1 MDGATVQADQ
11 QHRHGTTPG
20 QRLRRLKRI
29 EGGMLPK
36 MDAIGMTPLTPVKAT
51 RPADTVADPRQADF
65 QRSLQGLVGKSMQ
78 GQVLARL
85 TDGSF
90 LVRVAGTPARMQL
103 PAGAQLGTE
112 IPLTLIGINPRPSF
126 QIGAGRDNPAGPML
140 TYAEAEAEPE
150 AASTAGAQA
159 DARTTSTA
167 ATLLSRAPL
176 TPANLLP
183 TLGGDTPAPE
193 LSTTARAITSVL
205 RQAESVPGAPLAL
218 VGKTPLM
225 AAPGA
230 DPAQV
235 AQKLRDT
242 VGSSGLFYESHVAEW
257 AEGKRP
263 LASLLLEPQMQKA
276 APGETPRTGTD
287 LASAQL
293 INLQLHTHEQA
304 RVQWQGEAW
313 PGQKMQWDISQD
325 APEGQQH
332 AGTDGDEEA
341 TAWRSNVRFQFPLLG
356 DLAAHVVVQGGRV
369 AIQLQ
374 AGSETSAAT
383 LRQHAAALEA
393 SLDAAGWP
401 LSSLTIAGKPEAAE
415 PVEADD
421 A

>member
-1 MDGATVQADQ
+1 
-11 QHRHGTTPG
+11 
-20 QRLRRLKRI
+20 
-29 EGGMLPK
+29 MLPK
-36 MDAIGMTPLTPVKAT
+36 MDAIGMPPLTPVKGA
-51 RPADTVADPRQADF
+51 RPADAVADPRQAEF
-65 QRSLQGLVGKSMQ
+65 QRSLQGLIGKSMQ
-78 GQVLARL
+78 GQVMARMG
-85 TDGSF
+85 DGSY

-126 QIGAGRDNPAGPML
+126 QIGNHRDQPASALL
-140 TYAEAEAEPE
+140 TYADAEAEPDALE
-150 AASTAGAQA
+150 ARGPQTGAAQA
-159 DARTTSTA
+159 GMRASSTA

-176 TPANLLP
+176 TPTNLLP
-183 TLGGDTPAPE
+183 ALAGDTPAPE
-193 LSTTARAITSVL
+193 LSTTARAISSVL
-205 RQAESVPGAPLAL
+205 SQAESVPGAPLAL

-332 AGTDGDEEA
+332 AGTQGDEEA

-356 DLAAHVVVQGGRV
+356 DLAAHVVLQGGRV

-374 AGSETSAAT
+374 AGSEASADT
-383 LRQHAAALEA
+383 LRQHAARLEA

-401 LSSLTIAGKPEAAE
+401 LSSLTIAGKPQAAE
-415 PVEADD
+415 PAEADD

>member
-1 MDGATVQADQ
+1 
-11 QHRHGTTPG
+11 
-20 QRLRRLKRI
+20 
-29 EGGMLPK
+29 MLPK

-51 RPADTVADPRQADF
+51 RAADAVADPRQAEF
-65 QRSLQGLVGKSMQ
+65 QRSLQGLIGKSMQ
-78 GQVLARL
+78 GQVLARMG
-85 TDGSF
+85 DGSF

-103 PAGAQLGTE
+103 PAGAQPGTE

-126 QIGAGRDNPAGPML
+126 QIGTHRDQAASPLL
-140 TYAEAEAEPE
+140 TYADADAEP
-150 AASTAGAQA
+150 AAADLRGPQAGAAQA
-159 DARTTSTA
+159 GTRASGTA

-183 TLGGDTPAPE
+183 ALAGDTPAPE
-193 LSTTARAITSVL
+193 LSTTARAISTVL
-205 RQAESVPGAPLAL
+205 GQAESVPGAPLSL

-225 AAPGA
+225 ATPGA
-230 DPAQV
+230 APAQV
-235 AQKLRDT
+235 AQNLRDA

-276 APGETPRTGTD
+276 AQGDVARTGTD

-313 PGQKMQWDISQD
+313 PGQKMQWDISRD
-325 APEGQQH
+325 APQGQQQE
-332 AGTDGDEEA
+332 GRDGDEEA

-356 DLAAHVVVQGGRV
+356 DLAAHVVLQGGRV

-374 AGSETSAAT
+374 AGSEGSADT
-383 LRQHAAALEA
+383 LRQHAARLEA
-393 SLDAAGWP
+393 SLEAAGWP
-401 LSSLTIAGKPEAAE
+401 LSSLTIAGKPEAAGE
-415 PVEADD
+415 DD

>member
-1 MDGATVQADQ
+1 
-11 QHRHGTTPG
+11 
-20 QRLRRLKRI
+20 
-29 EGGMLPK
+29 MLPK

-51 RPADTVADPRQADF
+51 RPADTAADPRQADF

-103 PAGAQLGTE
+103 PAGAQLGAE
-112 IPLTLIGINPRPSF
+112 IPLTLLGINPRPSF
-126 QIGAGRDNPAGPML
+126 QVGAGRDNPGGPML

-150 AASTAGAQA
+150 SATGAQA
-159 DARTTSTA
+159 GTRTTSTA

-205 RQAESVPGAPLAL
+205 RQAESAPNTPLTL
-218 VGKTPLM
+218 LGKTPLM
-225 AAPGA
+225 SGQGQAH
-230 DPAQV
+230 PAQL
-235 AQKLRDT
+235 AQNLRDA

-276 APGETPRTGTD
+276 LQGDVPRSGTD

-313 PGQKMQWDISQD
+313 PGQQMQWDVTKD
-325 APEGQQH
+325 APEGDAH
-332 AGTDGDEEA
+332 AGADDEEA
-341 TAWRSNVRFQFPLLG
+341 ATWRSGVRFQFPLLG
-356 DLAAHVVVQGGRV
+356 DIRAQVVLHGGKVQ
-369 AIQLQ
+369 IQMQ
-374 AGSETSAAT
+374 ADSADSAET
-383 LRQHAAALEA
+383 LRRHAAQLEA

-401 LSSLTIAGKPEAAE
+401 LSALSIATKPAE
-415 PVEADD
+415 GDEGSGD

>member
-1 MDGATVQADQ
+1 
-11 QHRHGTTPG
+11 
-20 QRLRRLKRI
+20 
-29 EGGMLPK
+29 MLPK
-36 MDAIGMTPLTPVKAT
+36 MDAIGMPPLTPVKGA
-51 RPADTVADPRQADF
+51 RPADAVADPRQAEF
-65 QRSLQGLVGKSMQ
+65 QRSLQGLIGKSMQ
-78 GQVLARL
+78 GQVLARMG
-85 TDGSF
+85 DGSY

-126 QIGAGRDNPAGPML
+126 QIGNHRDQPASALL
-140 TYAEAEAEPE
+140 TYADAEAEPDAAE
-150 AASTAGAQA
+150 ARSPQAGAAQA
-159 DARTTSTA
+159 GTRASSTA

-183 TLGGDTPAPE
+183 ALAGDTPAPE
-193 LSTTARAITSVL
+193 LSTTARAISSVL
-205 RQAESVPGAPLAL
+205 SQAESVPGAPLAL

-332 AGTDGDEEA
+332 AGSDGDEEA

-356 DLAAHVVVQGGRV
+356 DLAAHVVLQGGRV

-374 AGSETSAAT
+374 AGSEASADT
-383 LRQHAAALEA
+383 LRQHAARLEA

-415 PVEADD
+415 PAEADD

>member
-1 MDGATVQADQ
+1 
-11 QHRHGTTPG
+11 
-20 QRLRRLKRI
+20 
-29 EGGMLPK
+29 MLPK
-36 MDAIGMTPLTPVKAT
+36 MDAIGMTPLTPIKAT
-51 RPADTVADPRQADF
+51 RAADAVADPRQAEF
-65 QRSLQGLVGKSMQ
+65 QRSLQGLIGKSLQ
-78 GQVLARL
+78 GQVLARMG
-85 TDGSF
+85 DGSY

-103 PAGAQLGTE
+103 PAGAQPGTE

-126 QIGAGRDNPAGPML
+126 QIGNNRDQPASALL
-140 TYAEAEAEPE
+140 TYADAEAEPD
-150 AASTAGAQA
+150 AAETRGPQAGAAQA
-159 DARTTSTA
+159 GMRAGSAA

-183 TLGGDTPAPE
+183 ALAGDTPAPE
-193 LSTTARAITSVL
+193 LSSTARAISTVL
-205 RQAESVPGAPLAL
+205 SQAESVPGAPLSL

-225 AAPGA
+225 TTPGA
-230 DPAQV
+230 APAQV
-235 AQKLRDT
+235 AQKLQEA

-276 APGETPRTGTD
+276 AQGDMAKTGTD

-313 PGQKMQWDISQD
+313 PGQKMQWDISRD
-325 APEGQQH
+325 APESQQH
-332 AGTDGDEEA
+332 EGRDGDGEA

-356 DLAAHVVVQGGRV
+356 DLAAHVVLQGGRV

-374 AGSETSAAT
+374 AGNEGSADT
-383 LRQHAAALEA
+383 LRQHAARLEA
-393 SLDAAGWP
+393 SLAAAGWP
-401 LSSLTIAGKPEAAE
+401 LSSLTIAGKPDTAEAAE
-415 PVEADD
+415 AAEADD

>member
-1 MDGATVQADQ
+1 
-11 QHRHGTTPG
+11 
-20 QRLRRLKRI
+20 
-29 EGGMLPK
+29 MLPK

-51 RPADTVADPRQADF
+51 RPADIAADPRQADF

-150 AASTAGAQA
+150 AAGAAGAQA
-159 DARTTSTA
+159 GARTASTA

-205 RQAESVPGAPLAL
+205 QQAESAPDTPLAL
-218 VGKTPLM
+218 LGKTPLM
-225 AAPGA
+225 SGQGAPN
-230 DPAQV
+230 PAQL
-235 AQKLRDT
+235 AQNLRDT
-242 VGSSGLFYESHVAEW
+242 VASSGLFYESHVAEW

-276 APGETPRTGTD
+276 LQGEVARSGTD

-313 PGQKMQWDISQD
+313 PGQPMQWDVTKD
-325 APEGQQH
+325 APEGGAH
-332 AGTDGDEEA
+332 GSGDDEEA
-341 TAWRSNVRFQFPLLG
+341 ATWRSGVRFQFPLLG
-356 DLAAHVVVQGGRV
+356 DISAQVVLHGGKV
-369 AIQLQ
+369 HIQMQ
-374 AGSETSAAT
+374 TGSADSAAT
-383 LRQHAAALEA
+383 LRQHAAQLEA

-401 LSSLTIAGKPEAAE
+401 LSALSIAPTAE
-415 PVEADD
+415 DGGAMAGDGD
-421 A
+421 AG

>member
-1 MDGATVQADQ
+1 
-11 QHRHGTTPG
+11 
-20 QRLRRLKRI
+20 
-29 EGGMLPK
+29 MLPK

-51 RPADTVADPRQADF
+51 RAADAVADPRQAEF
-65 QRSLQGLVGKSMQ
+65 QRSLQGLIGKSMQ
-78 GQVLARL
+78 GQVLARMG
-85 TDGSF
+85 DGSY

-103 PAGAQLGTE
+103 PAGAQLGAE

-126 QIGAGRDNPAGPML
+126 QIGNPRDQAANPLL
-140 TYAEAEAEPE
+140 TYADADAEPD
-150 AASTAGAQA
+150 AAETRGPQAGAAQA
-159 DARTTSTA
+159 GTRTGSAA

-176 TPANLLP
+176 TPSNLLP
-183 TLGGDTPAPE
+183 ALAGDTPAPE
-193 LSTTARAITSVL
+193 LSTTARAISSVL
-205 RQAESVPGAPLAL
+205 VQAESVPGAPVTL

-225 AAPGA
+225 ATPRA

-276 APGETPRTGTD
+276 AQGDMARTGTD

-332 AGTDGDEEA
+332 AGTEGDEEA

-356 DLAAHVVVQGGRV
+356 DLAAHVVLQGGRV

-374 AGSETSAAT
+374 AGSEGSADT
-383 LRQHAAALEA
+383 LRQHAARLEA

-401 LSSLTIAGKPEAAE
+401 LSSLTIAGKPEAAG
-415 PVEADD
+415 ADD

>member
-1 MDGATVQADQ
+1 
-11 QHRHGTTPG
+11 R
-20 QRLRRLKRI
+20 
-29 EGGMLPK
+29 
-36 MDAIGMTPLTPVKAT
+36 
-51 RPADTVADPRQADF
+51 
-65 QRSLQGLVGKSMQ
+65 
-78 GQVLARL
+78 
-85 TDGSF
+85 
-90 LVRVAGTPARMQL
+90 
-103 PAGAQLGTE
+103 
-112 IPLTLIGINPRPSF
+112 
-126 QIGAGRDNPAGPML
+126 
-140 TYAEAEAEPE
+140 
-150 AASTAGAQA
+150 
-159 DARTTSTA
+159 
-167 ATLLSRAPL
+167 PL

-183 TLGGDTPAPE
+183 ALAGDTPAPE
-193 LSTTARAITSVL
+193 LSTTARAISSVL
-205 RQAESVPGAPLAL
+205 SQAESVPGAPLAL

-332 AGTDGDEEA
+332 AGTEGEEEA

-356 DLAAHVVVQGGRV
+356 DLAAHVVLQGGRV

-374 AGSETSAAT
+374 AGSEASADT
-383 LRQHAAALEA
+383 LRQHAARLEV

-401 LSSLTIAGKPEAAE
+401 LSSLTIAGRPDAAEAAQ
-415 PVEADD
+415 ADD

>member
-1 MDGATVQADQ
+1 
-11 QHRHGTTPG
+11 
-20 QRLRRLKRI
+20 
-29 EGGMLPK
+29 MLPK
-36 MDAIGMTPLTPVKAT
+36 MDAIGMTPLTPIKAT
-51 RPADTVADPRQADF
+51 RATDAVADPRQAEF
-65 QRSLQGLVGKSMQ
+65 QRSLQGLIGKSLQ
-78 GQVLARL
+78 GQVLARMG
-85 TDGSF
+85 DGSY

-103 PAGAQLGTE
+103 PAGAQPGTE

-126 QIGAGRDNPAGPML
+126 QIGNNRDQPASALL
-140 TYAEAEAEPE
+140 TYADAEAEPD
-150 AASTAGAQA
+150 AAETRGPQAGAAQA
-159 DARTTSTA
+159 GMRAGSAA

-183 TLGGDTPAPE
+183 ALAGDTPAPE
-193 LSTTARAITSVL
+193 LSSTARAISTVL
-205 RQAESVPGAPLAL
+205 SQAESVPGAPLSL

-225 AAPGA
+225 TTPGA
-230 DPAQV
+230 APAQV
-235 AQKLRDT
+235 AQKLQEA

-276 APGETPRTGTD
+276 AQGDMAKTGTD

-313 PGQKMQWDISQD
+313 PGQKMQWDISRD
-325 APEGQQH
+325 APESQQH
-332 AGTDGDEEA
+332 EGRDGDGEA

-356 DLAAHVVVQGGRV
+356 DLAAHVVLQGGRV

-374 AGSETSAAT
+374 AGNEGSADT
-383 LRQHAAALEA
+383 LRQHAARLEA
-393 SLDAAGWP
+393 SLAAAGWP
-401 LSSLTIAGKPEAAE
+401 LSSLTIAGKPDTAEAAE
-415 PVEADD
+415 AAEADD

>member
-1 MDGATVQADQ
+1 
-11 QHRHGTTPG
+11 
-20 QRLRRLKRI
+20 
-29 EGGMLPK
+29 MLPK

-51 RPADTVADPRQADF
+51 RPADTVADPRQAEF
-65 QRSLQGLVGKSMQ
+65 QRSLQGLIGKSMQ
-78 GQVLARL
+78 GQVLARMG
-85 TDGSF
+85 DGSY

-126 QIGAGRDNPAGPML
+126 QIGNSRDQAAAPLL
-140 TYAEAEAEPE
+140 TYADAEAEPDAAE
-150 AASTAGAQA
+150 ARSPQAGAAQA
-159 DARTTSTA
+159 GTRASSTA

-183 TLGGDTPAPE
+183 ELAGDSPAPE
-193 LSTTARAITSVL
+193 LSTTARAISSVL
-205 RQAESVPGAPLAL
+205 SQAESAPGTPLAL

-230 DPAQV
+230 NPAQL
-235 AQKLRDT
+235 AQKLHDA

-276 APGETPRTGTD
+276 PPGEAARTGTD

-293 INLQLHTHEQA
+293 INLQLHAHEQA

-313 PGQKMQWDISQD
+313 PGQKMQWDISRD
-325 APEGQQH
+325 APEGGQQ
-332 AGTDGDEEA
+332 DGAEADEA
-341 TAWRSNVRFQFPLLG
+341 TAWRSSVRFQFPLLG
-356 DLAAHVVVQGGRV
+356 DLAAHVVLQGGRV
-369 AIQLQ
+369 AIQMQ
-374 AGSETSAAT
+374 AGSEGSAAT
-383 LRQHAAALEA
+383 LRQHAARLEA
-393 SLDAAGWP
+393 ALDAAGWP
-401 LSSLTIAGKPEAAE
+401 LSSLTIAGKDAAAPAEAPAG
-415 PVEADD
+415 DSD

>member
-1 MDGATVQADQ
+1 
-11 QHRHGTTPG
+11 
-20 QRLRRLKRI
+20 
-29 EGGMLPK
+29 MLPK

-51 RPADTVADPRQADF
+51 RATDAVADPRQAEF
-65 QRSLQGLVGKSMQ
+65 QRSLQGLIGKSMQ
-78 GQVLARL
+78 GQVLARMG
-85 TDGSF
+85 DGSY

-103 PAGAQLGTE
+103 PAGAQPGTE

-126 QIGAGRDNPAGPML
+126 QIGNNRDQPASALL
-140 TYAEAEAEPE
+140 TYADAEAEPD
-150 AASTAGAQA
+150 AAETRGPQAGAAQA
-159 DARTTSTA
+159 GMRASSTA

-183 TLGGDTPAPE
+183 ALAGDTPAPE
-193 LSTTARAITSVL
+193 LSTTARAISSVL
-205 RQAESVPGAPLAL
+205 SQAESVPGAPLSL

-225 AAPGA
+225 TTPGA
-230 DPAQV
+230 APAQV
-235 AQKLRDT
+235 AQKLQEA

-276 APGETPRTGTD
+276 AQGDMAKTGTD

-313 PGQKMQWDISQD
+313 PGQKMQWDISKD
-325 APEGQQH
+325 APESQQH
-332 AGTDGDEEA
+332 DGRDGDGEA

-356 DLAAHVVVQGGRV
+356 DLAAHVVLQGGRV

-374 AGSETSAAT
+374 AGSEGSADT
-383 LRQHAAALEA
+383 LRQHAARLEA

-415 PVEADD
+415 AAQADD

>member
-1 MDGATVQADQ
+1 
-11 QHRHGTTPG
+11 
-20 QRLRRLKRI
+20 
-29 EGGMLPK
+29 MLPK
-36 MDAIGMTPLTPVKAT
+36 MDAIGTPPLTPVKGA
-51 RPADTVADPRQADF
+51 RPADAVADPRQAEF
-65 QRSLQGLVGKSMQ
+65 QRSLQGLIGKSMQ
-78 GQVLARL
+78 GQVLARMG
-85 TDGSF
+85 DGSY

-126 QIGAGRDNPAGPML
+126 QIGNNRDQPASALL
-140 TYAEAEAEPE
+140 TYADAEAEPE
-150 AASTAGAQA
+150 TDLRGPQAGAAQA
-159 DARTTSTA
+159 GTRASSTA

-183 TLGGDTPAPE
+183 ALAGDTPAPE
-193 LSTTARAITSVL
+193 LSTTARAISSVL
-205 RQAESVPGAPLAL
+205 SQAESVPGAPLAL

-332 AGTDGDEEA
+332 AGTQADEEA

-356 DLAAHVVVQGGRV
+356 DLEAHVVLQGGRV

-374 AGSETSAAT
+374 AGSEASADT
-383 LRQHAAALEA
+383 LRQHAARLEA

-401 LSSLTIAGKPEAAE
+401 LSSLTIAGQPEAAG
-415 PVEADD
+415 PAQADD

>member
-1 MDGATVQADQ
+1 
-11 QHRHGTTPG
+11 
-20 QRLRRLKRI
+20 
-29 EGGMLPK
+29 MLPK
-36 MDAIGMTPLTPVKAT
+36 MDAIGMPPLTPVKGA
-51 RPADTVADPRQADF
+51 RPADAVADPRQAEF
-65 QRSLQGLVGKSMQ
+65 QRSLQGLIGKSMQ
-78 GQVLARL
+78 GQVLARMG
-85 TDGSF
+85 DGSY

-112 IPLTLIGINPRPSF
+112 IPLTLIGIHPRPSF
-126 QIGAGRDNPAGPML
+126 QIGNNRDQPASALL
-140 TYAEAEAEPE
+140 TYADAEAEPDAAE
-150 AASTAGAQA
+150 ARSSQAGAAQA
-159 DARTTSTA
+159 GTRASSTA

-183 TLGGDTPAPE
+183 ALAGDTPAPE
-193 LSTTARAITSVL
+193 LSTTARAISSVL
-205 RQAESVPGAPLAL
+205 SQAESVPGAPLAL

-332 AGTDGDEEA
+332 AGTQGDEEA

-356 DLAAHVVVQGGRV
+356 DLEAHVVLQGGRV

-374 AGSETSAAT
+374 AGSEASADT
-383 LRQHAAALEA
+383 LRQHAARLEA

-401 LSSLTIAGKPEAAE
+401 LSSLTITGQPEAAG
-415 PVEADD
+415 PAQADD

>member
-1 MDGATVQADQ
+1 
-11 QHRHGTTPG
+11 
-20 QRLRRLKRI
+20 
-29 EGGMLPK
+29 MLPK
-36 MDAIGMTPLTPVKAT
+36 MDAIGMPPLTPVKGA
-51 RPADTVADPRQADF
+51 RPADAVADPRQAEF
-65 QRSLQGLVGKSMQ
+65 QRSLQGLIGKSMQ
-78 GQVLARL
+78 GQVLARMG
-85 TDGSF
+85 DGSY

-126 QIGAGRDNPAGPML
+126 QIGNNRDQPASALL
-140 TYAEAEAEPE
+140 TYADAEAEPDAAE
-150 AASTAGAQA
+150 ARSSQAGAAQA
-159 DARTTSTA
+159 GTRASSTA

-183 TLGGDTPAPE
+183 ALAGDTPAPE
-193 LSTTARAITSVL
+193 LSTTARAISSVL
-205 RQAESVPGAPLAL
+205 SQAESVPGAPLAL

-332 AGTDGDEEA
+332 AGTEGDEEA

-356 DLAAHVVVQGGRV
+356 DLAAHVVLQGGRV

-374 AGSETSAAT
+374 AGSETSADT
-383 LRQHAAALEA
+383 LRQHAARLEA

-401 LSSLTIAGKPEAAE
+401 LSSLTIAGKPEAAG
-415 PVEADD
+415 PAEADD

>member
-1 MDGATVQADQ
+1 
-11 QHRHGTTPG
+11 
-20 QRLRRLKRI
+20 
-29 EGGMLPK
+29 MLPK
-36 MDAIGMTPLTPVKAT
+36 MDAIGTPPLTPVKGA
-51 RPADTVADPRQADF
+51 RPADAVADPRQAEF
-65 QRSLQGLVGKSMQ
+65 QRSLQGLIGKSMQ
-78 GQVLARL
+78 GQVLARMG
-85 TDGSF
+85 DGSY

-126 QIGAGRDNPAGPML
+126 QIGNNRDQPASALL
-140 TYAEAEAEPE
+140 TYADAEAEPE
-150 AASTAGAQA
+150 TDLRGPQAGAAQA
-159 DARTTSTA
+159 GTRASSTA

-183 TLGGDTPAPE
+183 ALAGDTPAPE
-193 LSTTARAITSVL
+193 LSTTARAISSVL
-205 RQAESVPGAPLAL
+205 SQAESVPGAPLAL

-276 APGETPRTGTD
+276 AAGETPRTGTD

-332 AGTDGDEEA
+332 AGTQADEEA

-356 DLAAHVVVQGGRV
+356 DLAAHVVLQGGRV

-374 AGSETSAAT
+374 AGSEASADT
-383 LRQHAAALEA
+383 LRQHAARLEA

-401 LSSLTIAGKPEAAE
+401 LSSLTIAGQPEAAG
-415 PVEADD
+415 PAQADD

>member
-1 MDGATVQADQ
+1 
-11 QHRHGTTPG
+11 
-20 QRLRRLKRI
+20 
-29 EGGMLPK
+29 MLPK

-51 RPADTVADPRQADF
+51 RPADTVADPRQAEF
-65 QRSLQGLVGKSMQ
+65 QRSLQGLIGKSMQ
-78 GQVLARL
+78 GQVLARMG
-85 TDGSF
+85 DGSY

-126 QIGAGRDNPAGPML
+126 QIGNNRDQAAAPLL
-140 TYAEAEAEPE
+140 TYADAEAEPDAAE
-150 AASTAGAQA
+150 ARSPQAGAAQA
-159 DARTTSTA
+159 GTRASSTA

-183 TLGGDTPAPE
+183 DLAGDSPAPE
-193 LSTTARAITSVL
+193 LSTTARAISSVL
-205 RQAESVPGAPLAL
+205 SQAESAPGTPLAL

-230 DPAQV
+230 NPAQL
-235 AQKLRDT
+235 AQKLHDA

-276 APGETPRTGTD
+276 APGEAPRTGTD

-332 AGTDGDEEA
+332 AGTEGDEEA

-356 DLAAHVVVQGGRV
+356 DLAAHVVLQGGRV

-374 AGSETSAAT
+374 AGSEGSAAT
-383 LRQHAAALEA
+383 LRQHAARLEA
-393 SLDAAGWP
+393 ALDAAGWP
-401 LSSLTIAGKPEAAE
+401 LSSLTIAGKDAAAPAEAPAGD
-415 PVEADD
+415 AD

>member
-1 MDGATVQADQ
+1 
-11 QHRHGTTPG
+11 
-20 QRLRRLKRI
+20 
-29 EGGMLPK
+29 MLPK

-51 RPADTVADPRQADF
+51 RPADTAADPRQADF

-103 PAGAQLGTE
+103 PAGAQLGAE
-112 IPLTLIGINPRPSF
+112 IPLTLLGINPRPSF
-126 QIGAGRDNPAGPML
+126 QVGAGRDNPGGPLL

-150 AASTAGAQA
+150 SATATGAQA
-159 DARTTSTA
+159 GTRTTSTA

-205 RQAESVPGAPLAL
+205 RQAESAPNTPLAL
-218 VGKTPLM
+218 LGKTPLM
-225 AAPGA
+225 SGQGQSN
-230 DPAQV
+230 PAQL
-235 AQKLRDT
+235 AQNLRDA

-276 APGETPRTGTD
+276 LQGDVPRSGTD

-313 PGQKMQWDISQD
+313 PGQQMQWDVTKD
-325 APEGQQH
+325 APEGDTH
-332 AGTDGDEEA
+332 AGADDEEA
-341 TAWRSNVRFQFPLLG
+341 ATWRSGVRFQFPLLG
-356 DLAAHVVVQGGRV
+356 DISAQVVLHGGKVQ
-369 AIQLQ
+369 IQMQ
-374 AGSETSAAT
+374 AGSADSAET
-383 LRQHAAALEA
+383 LRRHAAQLEA

-401 LSSLTIAGKPEAAE
+401 LSALSIATKPAE
-415 PVEADD
+415 GDEGSGD

>member
-1 MDGATVQADQ
+1 
-11 QHRHGTTPG
+11 
-20 QRLRRLKRI
+20 
-29 EGGMLPK
+29 MLPK
-36 MDAIGMTPLTPVKAT
+36 MDAIGMTPMTPVKGT
-51 RPADTVADPRQADF
+51 RPADTVADPRQAEF
-65 QRSLQGLVGKSMQ
+65 QRSLQGLIGKSMQ
-78 GQVLARL
+78 GQVLARMG
-85 TDGSF
+85 DGSY

-103 PAGAQLGTE
+103 PAGAQLGAE

-126 QIGAGRDNPAGPML
+126 QIGNARDQAAHPLL
-140 TYAEAEAEPE
+140 TYADAEAEPE
-150 AASTAGAQA
+150 AAAARGAQA
-159 DARTTSTA
+159 GAAQAGMRTGSTA
-167 ATLLSRAPL
+167 AALLGRAPL
-176 TPANLLP
+176 TPTNLLP
-183 TLGGDTPAPE
+183 DLAGDTPAPE
-193 LSTTARAITSVL
+193 LSTTARAISSVL
-205 RQAESVPGAPLAL
+205 VQAESVPGAPLSL
-218 VGKTPLM
+218 VGKAALM
-225 AAPGA
+225 ATPGA
-230 DPAQV
+230 DPAGV
-235 AQKLRDT
+235 AQKLRDA
-242 VGSSGLFYESHVAEW
+242 VASSGLFYESHVAEW

-332 AGTDGDEEA
+332 AGTEGDEEA

-356 DLAAHVVVQGGRV
+356 DLAAHVVLQGGRV

-374 AGSETSAAT
+374 AGSETSADT
-383 LRQHAAALEA
+383 LRQHAARLEA

-401 LSSLTIAGKPEAAE
+401 LSSLTIAGKPEAAG
-415 PVEADD
+415 PAEADD

>member
-1 MDGATVQADQ
+1 
-11 QHRHGTTPG
+11 
-20 QRLRRLKRI
+20 
-29 EGGMLPK
+29 MLPK

-51 RPADTVADPRQADF
+51 RVADAVADPRQAEF
-65 QRSLQGLVGKSMQ
+65 QRSLQGLIGKSMQ
-78 GQVLARL
+78 GQVLARMG
-85 TDGSF
+85 DGSF

-103 PAGAQLGTE
+103 PAGVQPGTE

-126 QIGAGRDNPAGPML
+126 QIGNNRDQPASALL
-140 TYAEAEAEPE
+140 TYADADAEPD
-150 AASTAGAQA
+150 AAETRGPQAGAAQA
-159 DARTTSTA
+159 GTRASSTA

-183 TLGGDTPAPE
+183 ALAGDTPAPE
-193 LSTTARAITSVL
+193 LSTTARAISSVL
-205 RQAESVPGAPLAL
+205 SQAESVPGAPLSL

-225 AAPGA
+225 ATPGA
-230 DPAQV
+230 APAQV
-235 AQKLRDT
+235 AQNLRDA

-276 APGETPRTGTD
+276 AQGDMARTGTD

-313 PGQKMQWDISQD
+313 PGQKMQWDISKD

-332 AGTDGDEEA
+332 DSRDGDEEA

-356 DLAAHVVVQGGRV
+356 DLAAHVVLQGGRV

-374 AGSETSAAT
+374 AGSEGSADT
-383 LRQHAAALEA
+383 LRQHAAQLEA
-393 SLDAAGWP
+393 SLAAAGWP
-401 LSSLTIAGKPEAAE
+401 LSSLTIAGKPDAAE
-415 PVEADD
+415 PAEADD